1 MDYSVL
7 GDMMKSILLATTFL
21 LAAAG
26 SALAADAVS
35 IEVAPEMAPAG
46 FVWTGGYVGLQAGYL
61 WGSTSVAFPE
71 VPVLYSNPDPDGFIG
86 GVYAGYNH
94 QFDNGFI
101 AGIEGD
107 FALSNADGDDLI
119 WDDIGSFPAETWTSS
134 IDWTAAIRARAG
146 YAIDQRTMVYA
157 AGGVAFA
164 GTEATVSDL
173 GVVREKISDTLVGW
187 TVGVGGEHALTDN
200 LIARAEYRY
209 SDFGSNSHTG
219 LPSGMLDTDLE
230 YQTHDVRLGLAYKF

>member
-1 MDYSVL
+1 MKYSIL
-7 GDMMKSILLATTFL
+7 GEMMKSILLATTFF

-26 SALAADAVS
+26 SALAADAVTV
-35 IEVAPEMAPAG
+35 EPAPEMAPAG

-61 WGSTSVAFPE
+61 WGSTSVAFPDE
-71 VPVLYSNPDPDGFIG
+71 PTFYSNPDADGFVG

-107 FALSNADGDDLI
+107 FALSNANGNDVF
-119 WDDIGSFPAETWTSS
+119 WDEIGSSPDETWTSD
-134 IDWTAAIRARAG
+134 INWTAAIRARAG

-164 GTEATVSDL
+164 HTEATVSDL
-173 GVVREKISDTLVGW
+173 GIVREKISDTLVGW
-187 TVGVGGEHALTDN
+187 TVSVGGEHALTDN

-209 SDFGSNSHTG
+209 SDFGSNSYAG